1 LPTISGLIFN
11 ATAGALL
18 MIGQTIGH
26 YLVTEQIGAGGMG
39 VVYRARDERLN
50 RDVALKV
57 LPPANLGD
65 EAPRKLFRKEA
76 LALAKLN
83 HPNIGTVYDFDTQD
97 DIDFLVMEYIPGE
110 TLGQRLTRGPLPE
123 KEWVAISLQIAA
135 ALEEAHEHG
144 IVHQDLK
151 PGNIMV
157 TPKGQAKVLDFGL
170 ARLLEADASA
180 ELTATSSSH
189 TDGAGTLPYMAP
201 EQLCGGPIDPRTD
214 IFAAGIVLYEMSTGQ
229 RPFQEKQAPR
239 LIQQILNE
247 APRPLQEWNRRISP
261 QLESIVF
268 KALDK
273 QPDLRYQSARELRV
287 DLERLSAQQ
296 SSTSAAAG
304 AIPATRRGW
313 KQSLRAHPRPL
324 YLSAAFLAVAVAVWW
339 LAGARPV
346 LSFAPR
352 DWLLIT
358 DFDNQT
364 GDPLFDRS
372 LLTALTVSLEQSPH
386 ANVVPR
392 ARIVDSLHRMGKTGD
407 ERVTEELARGISQ
420 REAIRAILSCSIAK
434 VGQQYALTARLVD
447 PQSGMAV
454 RSYYEPAK
462 DQDHVLDALGSVA
475 THVRRDLGES
485 MLATS
490 KTDRPLPMV
499 TTGSLQA
506 LKLFAD
512 GGALW
517 SKGKWDAA
525 TQAFES
531 AIKADPDFAMAHAA
545 LGDAYYSHIYNSPA
559 RGKDHMEKALQ
570 LAERTTERERLYIQT
585 RYAQDLGHVSEARSS
600 FDVYLK
606 AYPDDW
612 GMRFNYASLLRS
624 DGQPQDALEQYKE
637 LVHMDPNNPFNYID
651 IATAYNELGNFQEAL
666 RNYEQA
672 FRLDSSW
679 KTNQNINNE
688 YGMTLFRAGDETKA
702 RETFELAFLKPDLK
716 PKGLR
721 SLAWL
726 DLYHGKYAAAKPRLQ
741 EALLSDENFKWSL
754 STLREHNLL
763 ALVANGQGDRAGQL
777 RELDLAV
784 PFLATSGLQV
794 RAGLWLGAQYA
805 RAGSLLKAAEV
816 LEKIRAVAD
825 ASNPEASSDLQAL
838 EAEVEL
844 ANGKKESAIERFSL
858 ADKAKRSA
866 LTLEGLARAYKVT
879 GNTEQAAVWYKLL
892 LADPEPPLGWEPQQD
907 WLAAHYE
914 LARIYFAKGDK
925 LSAAKRLDWLL
936 DAWKDADPGLPLLKN
951 ALSLKHEMDAKP

>member
-1 LPTISGLIFN
+1 
-11 ATAGALL
+11 

-39 VVYRARDERLN
+39 VVYRARDQRLN

-65 EAPRKLFRKEA
+65 EARRKLFRKEA

-97 DIDFLVMEYIPGE
+97 DIDFLVMEYIAGE
-110 TLGQRLTRGPLPE
+110 TLGQRLTRGPLSE

-170 ARLLEADASA
+170 ARLLEAEPSA

-189 TDGAGTLPYMAP
+189 TEGAGTLPYMAP
-201 EQLCGGPIDPRTD
+201 EQLCSGPIDPRTD
-214 IFAAGIVLYEMSTGQ
+214 IYAAGAVLYEMSTGQ
-229 RPFQEKQAPR
+229 RPFQGKRTPR

-247 APRPLQEWNRRISP
+247 APRSLKEWNSRSSP
-261 QLESIVF
+261 QVESIVF

-287 DLERLSAQQ
+287 DLERLGAAQ
-296 SSTSAAAG
+296 SSSSAAVG
-304 AIPATRRGW
+304 VPFPSRRGW
-313 KQSLRAHPRPL
+313 NQTLRAHPRAI
-324 YLSAAFLAVAVAVWW
+324 YSSAVFLAIAVATLWW
-339 LAGARPV
+339 LVGARPV

-386 ANVVPR
+386 ANVFPR
-392 ARIVDSLHRMGKTGD
+392 PRMVGSLHRMGKTGD
-407 ERVTEELARGISQ
+407 EKITEELARDISL

-454 RSYYEPAK
+454 RSYYETAK

-490 KTDRPLPMV
+490 KADRPLPMV
-499 TTGSLQA
+499 TTRSLQA

-517 SKGKWDAA
+517 GKGKWDAA
-525 TQAFES
+525 MQAFES
-531 AIKADPDFAMAHAA
+531 AVKADPDFAMAHAS
-545 LGDAYYSHIYNSPA
+545 LGDAYYSHLYNNPVA
-559 RGKDHMEKALQ
+559 GKEHMEKALQ
-570 LAERTTERERLYIQT
+570 LAERTTERERLYVQT
-585 RYAQDLGHVSEARSS
+585 RYAQDLGHVSEARSC

-612 GMRFNYASLLRS
+612 GMRFNYASLLRGN
-624 DGQPQDALEQYKE
+624 GQLQDALEQYKE
-637 LVHMDPNNPFNYID
+637 LVRMEPNNPFNYID
-651 IATAYNELGNFQEAL
+651 IATTHSELGNSTEAL

-672 FRLDSSW
+672 FKLDPSW

-688 YGMTLFRAGDETKA
+688 YGMTLFRAGDEAKA
-702 RETFELAFLKPDLK
+702 RETFELAFAKPDLK
-716 PKGLR
+716 PRGLR

-726 DLYHGKYAAAKPRLQ
+726 DLYHGKYAAAKPRLE
-741 EALLSDENFKWSL
+741 EALLSDESFKWSL
-754 STLREHNLL
+754 SILREHNLL

-805 RAGSLLKAAEV
+805 RAGSLAKAAEM
-816 LEKIRAVAD
+816 LEKIRAVSD
-825 ASNPEASSDLQAL
+825 ANNPEDSGDLQVL

-844 ANGKKESAIERFSL
+844 ANGNRERAIERFSV
-858 ADKAKRSA
+858 ADGAKRSA
-866 LTLEGLARAYKVT
+866 LTMEGLARAYESA
-879 GNTEQAAVWYKLL
+879 GNTEQAAVWYELL
-892 LADPEPPLGWEPQQD
+892 LASAEPPIGWEPQQD
-907 WLAAHYE
+907 WLAAHYR

-925 LSAAKRLDWLL
+925 AKAATRLDWFL
-936 DAWKDADPGLPLLKN
+936 DAWKDADPGLPLLKS
-951 ALSLKHEMDAKP
+951 AVSLKHEMDGKP

>member
-1 LPTISGLIFN
+1 
-11 ATAGALL
+11 

-39 VVYRARDERLN
+39 VVYRARDQRLN

-110 TLGQRLTRGPLPE
+110 TLGQRLMRGPLSE

-170 ARLLEADASA
+170 ARLLEADTSA

-201 EQLCGGPIDPRTD
+201 EQLCGGPIDRRTD
-214 IFAAGIVLYEMSTGQ
+214 IYAAGAVLYEMSTGQ

-247 APRPLQEWNRRISP
+247 APRPLQEWNRRSSP
-261 QLESIVF
+261 QVESIVF

-287 DLERLSAQQ
+287 DLERLGAAQ
-296 SSTSAAAG
+296 SSSSAVAG
-304 AIPATRRGW
+304 VPFRSRTGW
-313 KQSLRAHPRPL
+313 KQALRAHPRAVYSSAVFL
-324 YLSAAFLAVAVAVWW
+324 AISAATLWW
-339 LAGARPV
+339 LVGARPV

-392 ARIVDSLHRMGKTGD
+392 PRIVGSLHRMGKTGD
-407 ERVTEELARGISQ
+407 EKITEELARDISQ

-454 RSYYEPAK
+454 RSYYETAK

-490 KTDRPLPMV
+490 KADRPLPMV
-499 TTGSLQA
+499 TTRSLQA

-517 SKGKWDAA
+517 GKGKWDAA

-531 AIKADPDFAMAHAA
+531 AVKADPDFAMAHAS
-545 LGDAYYSHIYNSPA
+545 LGDAYYSHVYNNP
-559 RGKDHMEKALQ
+559 GKGKEHMEKALH
-570 LAERTTERERLYIQT
+570 LAERTTERERLYVQT
-585 RYAQDLGHVSEARSS
+585 RYAQDLGHDSEARSC

-624 DGQPQDALEQYKE
+624 SGQLQDALEQYKE
-637 LVHMDPNNPFNYID
+637 LVRMEPNNPFNYID
-651 IATAYNELGNFQEAL
+651 IATTYDELGNFTEAL

-672 FRLDSSW
+672 FRLDPSW

-688 YGMTLFRAGDETKA
+688 YGMTLFRTGDEAKA
-702 RETFELAFLKPDLK
+702 RATFELAFAKPDLK

-726 DLYHGKYAAAKPRLQ
+726 DLYHGKYAAAKPRIE
-741 EALLSDENFKWSL
+741 EALLSDESFKWSL
-754 STLREHNLL
+754 SIVREHNLL
-763 ALVANGQGDRAGQL
+763 ALVASGQGDRAAQL

-805 RAGSLLKAAEV
+805 RAGSLAKAAEM

-825 ASNPEASSDLQAL
+825 ANNPQDSGDLQVL

-844 ANGKKESAIERFSL
+844 ANGNKERAIERFSL

-866 LTLEGLARAYKVT
+866 VTMEGLARAYEAA
-879 GNTEQAAVWYKLL
+879 GNTEQAAVWYELL
-892 LADPEPPLGWEPQQD
+892 LASAEPPIGWEPQQD
-907 WLAAHYE
+907 WLAAHYY
-914 LARIYFAKGDK
+914 LARIYLAKGDK
-925 LSAAKRLDWLL
+925 ANAATRIDWFL

-951 ALSLKHEMDAKP
+951 ALSLKHEMDGKP

>member
-1 LPTISGLIFN
+1 
-11 ATAGALL
+11 

-39 VVYRARDERLN
+39 VVYRARDQRLN

-57 LPPANLGD
+57 LPPAILGD

-83 HPNIGTVYDFDTQD
+83 HPNIGTVYDFDTQH

-110 TLGQRLTRGPLPE
+110 TLGQRLTRGPLSE

-170 ARLLEADASA
+170 ARLLEGDASA

-214 IFAAGIVLYEMSTGQ
+214 IYAAGAVLYEMSTGQ

-239 LIQQILNE
+239 LIQQILSE
-247 APRPLQEWNRRISP
+247 APRPLQEWNRRSSP
-261 QLESIVF
+261 QVESIVF

-287 DLERLSAQQ
+287 DLERLGAAQ
-296 SSTSAAAG
+296 SSSSAVAG
-304 AIPATRRGW
+304 VPFRSRRSW
-313 KQSLRAHPRPL
+313 SQALRAHPRAI
-324 YLSAAFLAVAVAVWW
+324 YSSVVFLAIAVATVWW
-339 LAGARPV
+339 LVGARPV

-392 ARIVDSLHRMGKTGD
+392 ARLVGSLHRMGRTGD
-407 ERVTEELARGISQ
+407 EKITDELARDISQ

-454 RSYYEPAK
+454 RSYYETAK

-485 MLATS
+485 MLATG
-490 KTDRPLPMV
+490 KADRPLPMV
-499 TTGSLQA
+499 TTRSLQA

-517 SKGKWDAA
+517 GKGKWDAA
-525 TQAFES
+525 MQAFES
-531 AIKADPDFAMAHAA
+531 AVKADPDFAMAHAS
-545 LGDAYYSHIYNSPA
+545 LGDAYYSHLYNNTVA
-559 RGKDHMEKALQ
+559 GKEHMEKALQ
-570 LAERTTERERLYIQT
+570 LAERTTERERLYVQT
-585 RYAQDLGHVSEARSS
+585 RYAQDLGHVSEAKSC

-624 DGQPQDALEQYKE
+624 DGQLQDALEQYKE
-637 LVHMDPNNPFNYID
+637 LVRMEPNNPFNYID
-651 IATAYNELGNFQEAL
+651 IATTYDELGNFTEAL

-672 FRLDSSW
+672 FKLDPSW

-688 YGMTLFRAGDETKA
+688 YGMTLFRAGDEAKA
-702 RETFELAFLKPDLK
+702 RETFELAFAKPDLK
-716 PKGLR
+716 PRGLR

-741 EALLSDENFKWSL
+741 EALLSDESFKWSL
-754 STLREHNLL
+754 SIVREHNLL
-763 ALVANGQGDRAGQL
+763 ALVASGQGDRAAQL

-784 PFLATSGLQV
+784 PYLATSGLQV
-794 RAGLWLGAQYA
+794 RAGLWIGAQYA
-805 RAGSLLKAAEV
+805 RAGNPTKAAEV
-816 LEKIRAVAD
+816 LEKTRPVAD
-825 ASNPEASSDLQAL
+825 ARNPENSSDLQVL

-844 ANGKKESAIERFSL
+844 AHGNKDRAIELFSL
-858 ADKAKRSA
+858 ADGVKRSA
-866 LTLEGLARAYKVT
+866 LTIEGLARAYEAA
-879 GNTEQAAVWYKLL
+879 GNTEQAVVWYEQL
-892 LADPEPPLGWEPQQD
+892 LASAEPPIGWEPQQD
-907 WLAAHYE
+907 WLAAHYH
-914 LARIYFAKGDK
+914 LARIYFSKGDK
-925 LSAAKRLDWLL
+925 AKAATRLDWFL

-951 ALSLKHEMDAKP
+951 ALNLKHEMDGKP

>member
-1 LPTISGLIFN
+1 MRFK
-11 ATAGALL
+11 GARL

-26 YLVTEQIGAGGMG
+26 YLVIEQIGAGGMG
-39 VVYRARDERLN
+39 IVYRARDQRLN

-57 LPPANLGD
+57 LPPGKLD
-65 EAPRKLFRKEA
+65 DDAPRKRFRKEA

-83 HPNIGTVYDFDTQD
+83 HPNIGTVYDFDTQN
-97 DIDFLVMEYIPGE
+97 DIDFLVMEFIPGE
-110 TLGQRLTRGPLPE
+110 TLGQRIAKGPLQE
-123 KEWVAISLQIAA
+123 KEWISMSLQIAA

-170 ARLLEADASA
+170 ARLLDADSAGEA
-180 ELTATSSSH
+180 TATLTK

-201 EQLCGGPIDPRTD
+201 EQLSGDSVDSRSD
-214 IFAAGIVLYEMSTGQ
+214 IFSAGVVLYEMSSGQ

-247 APRPLQEWNRRISP
+247 APRPLQEWNPRSSP
-261 QLESIVF
+261 QLESIIL

-273 QPDLRYQSARELRV
+273 RPDLRYQTARELRV
-287 DLERLSAQQ
+287 DVERLAAQQ
-296 SSTSAAAG
+296 IPSSAVP
-304 AIPATRRGW
+304 AIPPVSRRGW
-313 KQSLRAHPRPL
+313 KQTLRAHPRAI
-324 YLSAAFLAVAVAVWW
+324 YSSAALLAIALAAVWW
-339 LAGARPV
+339 LVGARPV

-364 GDPLFDRS
+364 GDSLFDHS

-392 ARIVDSLHRMGKTGD
+392 PRITDSLHRMGKTGD
-407 ERVTEELARGISQ
+407 ERITEELARDISQ
-420 REAIRAILSCSIAK
+420 RESIRAILSCSIAK

-447 PQSGMAV
+447 PQTGMAV
-454 RSYYEPAK
+454 RSYYESAK

-499 TTGSLQA
+499 TTHSLQA

-531 AIKADPDFAMAHAA
+531 AIKADPDFAMAHAS
-545 LGDAYYSHIYNSPA
+545 LGDAYYSHIFNSPT
-559 RGKDHMEKALQ
+559 RGKAHMDKALE
-570 LAERTTERERLYIQT
+570 LAERTSDRERLYIQT
-585 RYAQDLGHVSEARSS
+585 RYAQDLGHVSEARNF

-612 GMRFNYASLLRS
+612 GMRFNYAALLRG
-624 DGQPQDALEQYKE
+624 DGQSQDALEQYKE
-637 LVHMDPNNPFNYID
+637 LIRVSPNNPFIYID
-651 IATAYNELGNFQEAL
+651 LATTYNALGNFPDAL

-672 FRLDSSW
+672 FKLDPSW
-679 KTNQNINNE
+679 KTNQNINHE
-688 YGMTLFRAGDETKA
+688 YGMTLFRVGDEAKA
-702 RETFELAFLKPDLK
+702 RETFKLAFEKPDLK

-721 SLAWL
+721 SIAWL
-726 DLYHGKYAAAKPRLQ
+726 DLYHGKYAVAKPQLQ
-741 EALLSDENFKWSL
+741 EALLSDENFKWAL
-754 STLREHNLL
+754 SILREHNLL
-763 ALVANGQGDRAGQL
+763 AIVANGQGDRAGQL

-784 PFLATSGLQV
+784 PFLANSGLQV
-794 RAGLWLGAQYA
+794 RAGLWVGTQYA
-805 RAGSLLKAAEV
+805 RAGSLAKAAEV
-816 LEKIRAVAD
+816 LEKIRVVAD
-825 ASNPEASSDLQAL
+825 AKNPENSSDLQAL

-844 ANGKKESAIERFSL
+844 ARGNKDRAIELLLL
-858 ADKAKRSA
+858 ADKAKSSA
-866 LTLEGLARAYKVT
+866 MTIEGLAHAYEAS
-879 GNTEQAAVWYKLL
+879 GNSEQAAVWYERFVGA
-892 LADPEPPLGWEPQQD
+892 ADPPLGWEPQQE
-907 WLAAHYE
+907 WIAARYH
-914 LARIYFAKGDK
+914 LARIYFAKGDRAN
-925 LSAAKRLDWLL
+925 AAKNLDWFL
-936 DAWKDADPGLPLLKN
+936 DAWKDADPGLPLLKE
-951 ALSLKHEMDAKP
+951 ALRLKNEMDSKP

>member
-1 LPTISGLIFN
+1 
-11 ATAGALL
+11 

-39 VVYRARDERLN
+39 IVYRACDQRLN

-57 LPPANLGD
+57 LPPGTLGD
-65 EAPRKLFRKEA
+65 EAPRKRFRKEA

-83 HPNIGTVYDFDTQD
+83 HPNIGTVYDFDTEGD
-97 DIDFLVMEYIPGE
+97 VDFLVMELIQGE
-110 TLGQRLTRGPLPE
+110 TLGDRLTKSPLTE

-157 TPKGQAKVLDFGL
+157 TPKGQVKVLDFGL
-170 ARLLEADASA
+170 ARLLDADSA
-180 ELTATSSSH
+180 GEVTATLTQ

-201 EQLCGGPIDPRTD
+201 EQLCGGPVDPRTD
-214 IFAAGIVLYEMSTGQ
+214 IFAAGVVLYEMCTGQ

-261 QLESIVF
+261 QQESITL

-287 DLERLSAQQ
+287 DLERLGALQSA
-296 SSTSAAAG
+296 SSAAA
-304 AIPATRRGW
+304 AVPYASRRGW
-313 KQSLRAHPRPL
+313 KQTLRTHPRAI
-324 YLSAAFLAVAVAVWW
+324 YSSAAFLAIVVAAVWW
-339 LAGARPV
+339 LVGARPV

-372 LLTALTVSLEQSPH
+372 LQTALTVSLEQSPH

-392 ARIVDSLHRMGKTGD
+392 PRIADSLHRMGKTGD
-407 ERVTEELARGISQ
+407 EKITEELARDISQ

-447 PQSGMAV
+447 PQSGVAV
-454 RSYYEPAK
+454 RSYYESAK
-462 DQDHVLDALGSVA
+462 DQDHVLDALGAVA

-490 KTDRPLPMV
+490 NANRPLPMV
-499 TTGSLQA
+499 TTRSLQA

-531 AIKADPDFAMAHAA
+531 AIKADPDFAMAHAS
-545 LGDAYYSHIYNSPA
+545 LGDAYYSHVFNSPQ
-559 RGKDHMEKALQ
+559 RGKEHMDKALQ

-585 RYAQDLGHVSEARSS
+585 RYAQDLGHVAEARNF

-606 AYPDDW
+606 SYPDDW
-612 GMRFNYASLLRS
+612 GMRFNYAALLRG
-624 DGQPQDALEQYKE
+624 DGQLQDALEQYKE
-637 LVHMDPNNPFNYID
+637 LVRISPNNPFIYID
-651 IATAYNELGNFQEAL
+651 LATTQNGLGNYQEAL
-666 RNYEQA
+666 RNYELA
-672 FRLDSSW
+672 FKLDPSW
-679 KTNQNINNE
+679 KTNQNINHE
-688 YGMTLFRAGDETKA
+688 YGMTLFRVGDEAKA
-702 RETFELAFLKPDLK
+702 RETFKLAFEKPDLK

-721 SLAWL
+721 SIAWL
-726 DLYHGKYAAAKPRLQ
+726 DLYHGKYAAAKPQLQ
-741 EALLSDENFKWSL
+741 EALLSDENFKWAL
-754 STLREHNLL
+754 SILREHNLL
-763 ALVANGQGDRAGQL
+763 AIVANGQGDRAGQL

-784 PFLATSGLQV
+784 PFLANSGLQV
-794 RAGLWLGAQYA
+794 RAGLWLGTQYA
-805 RAGSLLKAAEV
+805 RAGSLAKAADV
-816 LEKIRAVAD
+816 LEKIRPMAD
-825 ASNPEASSDLQAL
+825 PKNPENSSDSQAL

-844 ANGKKESAIERFSL
+844 ARGNKDHAIELLSL
-858 ADKAKRSA
+858 ADKAKTSA
-866 LTLEGLARAYKVT
+866 MTLEGLAHAYEVS
-879 GNTEQAAVWYKLL
+879 GNNEQAAVWYERFVG
-892 LADPEPPLGWEPQQD
+892 AAEPPLGWEPQQD
-907 WLAAHYE
+907 WIAARYH

-925 LSAAKRLDWLL
+925 ANASKQLDWFL
-936 DAWKDADPGLPLLKN
+936 DVWKDADPSLPLLKD
-951 ALSLKHEMDAKP
+951 ALSLKKEMDSKP

>member
-1 LPTISGLIFN
+1 
-11 ATAGALL
+11 

-39 VVYRARDERLN
+39 VVYRARDQRLN

-57 LPPANLGD
+57 LPPANVGD

-83 HPNIGTVYDFDTQD
+83 HPNIGTVYDFDTQN

-110 TLGQRLTRGPLPE
+110 TLGQRLSRGPLSE

-170 ARLLEADASA
+170 ARLLEGDASA

-214 IFAAGIVLYEMSTGQ
+214 IYAAGAVLYEMSTGQ

-239 LIQQILNE
+239 LIQQILSE
-247 APRPLQEWNRRISP
+247 APRPLQEWNRRSSP
-261 QLESIVF
+261 QVESIVF

-287 DLERLSAQQ
+287 DLERLGASQ
-296 SSTSAAAG
+296 SSSSAVAG
-304 AIPATRRGW
+304 VPFRSRRSW
-313 KQSLRAHPRPL
+313 SQALRAHPRAI
-324 YLSAAFLAVAVAVWW
+324 YSSVVFLAIAVATVWW
-339 LAGARPV
+339 LVGARPV

-392 ARIVDSLHRMGKTGD
+392 ARLVGSLHRMGKTGD
-407 ERVTEELARGISQ
+407 EKITDELARDISQ

-454 RSYYEPAK
+454 RSYYETAK

-485 MLATS
+485 MLATG
-490 KTDRPLPMV
+490 KADRPLPMV
-499 TTGSLQA
+499 TTRSLQA

-517 SKGKWDAA
+517 GKGKWDAA
-525 TQAFES
+525 MQAFES
-531 AIKADPDFAMAHAA
+531 AVKADPDFAMAHAS
-545 LGDAYYSHIYNSPA
+545 LGDAYYSHLYNNTVA
-559 RGKDHMEKALQ
+559 GKEHMEKALQ
-570 LAERTTERERLYIQT
+570 LAERTTERERLYVQT
-585 RYAQDLGHVSEARSS
+585 RYAQDLGHVSEAKSC

-624 DGQPQDALEQYKE
+624 DGQLQDALEQYKE
-637 LVHMDPNNPFNYID
+637 LVRMEPNNPFNYID
-651 IATAYNELGNFQEAL
+651 IATTYDELGNFTEAL

-672 FRLDSSW
+672 FKLDPSW

-688 YGMTLFRAGDETKA
+688 YGMTLFRAGDEAKA
-702 RETFELAFLKPDLK
+702 RETFELAFAKPDLK
-716 PKGLR
+716 PRGLR

-741 EALLSDENFKWSL
+741 EALLSDESFKWSL
-754 STLREHNLL
+754 SIVREHNLL
-763 ALVANGQGDRAGQL
+763 ALVASGQGDRAAQL

-784 PFLATSGLQV
+784 PYLATSGLQV

-805 RAGSLLKAAEV
+805 RAGNPTKAAEV
-816 LEKIRAVAD
+816 LEKTRLVAD
-825 ASNPEASSDLQAL
+825 ARNPENSSDLQVL

-844 ANGKKESAIERFSL
+844 AHGNKDRAIELFSL
-858 ADKAKRSA
+858 ADGAKRSA
-866 LTLEGLARAYKVT
+866 LTIEGLARAYEAA
-879 GNTEQAAVWYKLL
+879 GNTEQAVVWYEQL
-892 LADPEPPLGWEPQQD
+892 LASAEPPIGWEPQQD
-907 WLAAHYE
+907 WLAAHYH

-925 LSAAKRLDWLL
+925 SKAATRLDWLL
-936 DAWKDADPGLPLLKN
+936 DSWKDADPGLPLLKN
-951 ALSLKHEMDAKP
+951 ALSLKHEMDGKP

>member
-1 LPTISGLIFN
+1 
-11 ATAGALL
+11 

-39 VVYRARDERLN
+39 VVYRARDQRLN

-83 HPNIGTVYDFDTQD
+83 HPNIGTVYDFDTQN

-110 TLGQRLTRGPLPE
+110 TLGQRLTRGPLSE
-123 KEWVAISLQIAA
+123 KEWVALSLQIAA

-170 ARLLEADASA
+170 ARLLEADPSA

-189 TDGAGTLPYMAP
+189 TEGAGTLPYMAP

-214 IFAAGIVLYEMSTGQ
+214 IYAAGAVLYEMSTGQ

-247 APRPLQEWNRRISP
+247 APRPLQEWNRRSSP
-261 QLESIVF
+261 QVESIVF

-287 DLERLSAQQ
+287 DLERLGAAQ
-296 SSTSAAAG
+296 SSSSAVSG
-304 AIPATRRGW
+304 VPFPSSRGW
-313 KQSLRAHPRPL
+313 KQALRAHPRAV
-324 YLSAAFLAVAVAVWW
+324 YSSAVFLAIAAATVWW
-339 LAGARPV
+339 LVGARPV

-372 LLTALTVSLEQSPH
+372 LLTALTVSMEQSPH

-392 ARIVDSLHRMGKTGD
+392 ARLVGSLHRMGKTGD
-407 ERVTEELARGISQ
+407 EKITDELARDISQ

-454 RSYYEPAK
+454 RSYYETAK

-490 KTDRPLPMV
+490 KADRPLPMV
-499 TTGSLQA
+499 TTRSLQA

-517 SKGKWDAA
+517 GKGKWDAA
-525 TQAFES
+525 MQAFES
-531 AIKADPDFAMAHAA
+531 AIRADPDFAMAHAS
-545 LGDAYYSHIYNSPA
+545 LGDAYYSHLYNNTVA
-559 RGKDHMEKALQ
+559 GKEHMEKALQ
-570 LAERTTERERLYIQT
+570 LAERTTERERLYVQA
-585 RYAQDLGHVSEARSS
+585 RYAQDLGHVSEARNC

-624 DGQPQDALEQYKE
+624 NGQLQDALEQYKE
-637 LVHMDPNNPFNYID
+637 LVRMEPNNPFNYID
-651 IATAYNELGNFQEAL
+651 IATTYDELGNFTEAL

-672 FRLDSSW
+672 FKLDPSW

-688 YGMTLFRAGDETKA
+688 YGMTLFRAGDEAKA
-702 RETFELAFLKPDLK
+702 RETFELAFAKPDLK
-716 PKGLR
+716 PRGLR

-726 DLYHGKYAAAKPRLQ
+726 DLYHGKYATAKPRLQ

-754 STLREHNLL
+754 SIVREHNLL
-763 ALVANGQGDRAGQL
+763 ALVASGQGDRAAQL
-777 RELDLAV
+777 HELDLAV

-805 RAGSLLKAAEV
+805 RAGNPIKAAEV
-816 LEKIRAVAD
+816 LEKTRPVAD
-825 ASNPEASSDLQAL
+825 ARNPENSSDLQAL

-844 ANGKKESAIERFSL
+844 ARGNKDRAIELFSL
-858 ADKAKRSA
+858 ADGAKRSA
-866 LTLEGLARAYKVT
+866 LTIEGLARAYEAD
-879 GNTEQAAVWYKLL
+879 GNTEQAAVWYELL
-892 LADPEPPLGWEPQQD
+892 LASAEPPIGWEPQQD
-907 WLAAHYE
+907 WLAAHYR

-925 LSAAKRLDWLL
+925 AKAATRLDWLL

-951 ALSLKHEMDAKP
+951 ALSLKHEMDSKP

>member
-1 LPTISGLIFN
+1 
-11 ATAGALL
+11 
-18 MIGQTIGH
+18 MIGQIIGH

-39 VVYRARDERLN
+39 VVYRARDQRLN

-57 LPPANLGD
+57 LPPLNPGD

-83 HPNIGTVYDFDTQD
+83 HPNIGTVYDFNTQD

-151 PGNIMV
+151 PGNIMI

-170 ARLLEADASA
+170 ARLLEADPSV
-180 ELTATSSSH
+180 ELTQTSSH
-189 TDGAGTLPYMAP
+189 TGGAGTLPYMAP

-214 IFAAGIVLYEMSTGQ
+214 IYAAGAVLYEMSTGQ

-247 APRPLQEWNRRISP
+247 APRPVQEWNRRSSP
-261 QLESIVF
+261 QLESIVS

-287 DLERLSAQQ
+287 DLERLGAAQ
-296 SSTSAAAG
+296 SSSSAVAG
-304 AIPATRRGW
+304 VPFRSRRSW
-313 KQSLRAHPRPL
+313 KQALGAHPRAI
-324 YLSAAFLAVAVAVWW
+324 YLSTLLLAAVVAAFWW

-392 ARIVDSLHRMGKTGD
+392 PRVVDSLHRMGKAGD
-407 ERVTEELARGISQ
+407 EKITEDLARDISQ

-434 VGQQYALTARLVD
+434 VGHEYALTARLID

-485 MLATS
+485 MLATR
-490 KTDRPLPMV
+490 KADRPLPMV
-499 TTGSLQA
+499 TTRSLPA
-506 LKLFAD
+506 LKLFVD

-531 AIKADPDFAMAHAA
+531 AIKADSDFAMAHAA
-545 LGDAYYSHIYNSPA
+545 LGDAYYSHIFNNPA
-559 RGKDHMEKALQ
+559 KGKEHMDKALE
-570 LAERTTERERLYIQT
+570 LSGRTTDRERLYIQT
-585 RYAQDLGHVSEARSS
+585 RYAQDLGHTSEARSR
-600 FDVYLK
+600 FEVYLK
-606 AYPDDW
+606 AFPDDW
-612 GMRFNYASLLRS
+612 GMRFNYASLLRAS
-624 DGQPQDALEQYKE
+624 GQPQDALEQYKE
-637 LVHMDPNNPFNYID
+637 LVRMAPNNPFNYID
-651 IATAYNELGNFQEAL
+651 IATTYGELGNFREAL

-672 FRLDSSW
+672 FRLDPSW

-688 YGMTLFRAGDETKA
+688 YGMTLFRAGEEAKA
-702 RETFELAFLKPDLK
+702 RETFELAFTIPDLK

-726 DLYHGKYAAAKPRLQ
+726 DLYHGKYAAAKPRLR

-763 ALVANGQGDRAGQL
+763 ALVASGEGDRAAQL
-777 RELDLAV
+777 RELDLAL
-784 PFLATSGLQV
+784 PFLANSGLQV

-805 RAGSLLKAAEV
+805 RAGNPAKAAEV
-816 LEKIRAVAD
+816 VEKIRPVAD
-825 ASNPEASSDLQAL
+825 GKNPENSSDLQAL

-844 ANGKKESAIERFSL
+844 ARGNKDRAIELFSL
-858 ADKAKRSA
+858 ADRAKRSA
-866 LTLEGLARAYKVT
+866 LTMEGLARAYEAS
-879 GNTEQAAVWYKLL
+879 GNTEQAAVWYELL
-892 LADPEPPLGWEPQQD
+892 VGSAEPPIGWEPQQD
-907 WLAAHYE
+907 WLQAHYR
-914 LARIYFAKGDK
+914 LARIYLAKGDK
-925 LSAAKRLDWLL
+925 GNARKQLDWFL
-936 DAWKDADPGLPLLKN
+936 DAWRDADPGLPLLKN
-951 ALSLKHEMDAKP
+951 ALGLKQEMDAKP

>member
-1 LPTISGLIFN
+1 
-11 ATAGALL
+11 

-39 VVYRARDERLN
+39 VVYRARDQRLN

-57 LPPANLGD
+57 LPPAILGD

-83 HPNIGTVYDFDTQD
+83 HPNIGTVYDFDTQH

-110 TLGQRLTRGPLPE
+110 TLGQRLTRGPLSE

-214 IFAAGIVLYEMSTGQ
+214 IYAAGAVLYEMSTGQ

-247 APRPLQEWNRRISP
+247 PPRPIQEWNRRSSP
-261 QLESIVF
+261 QVESIVF

-273 QPDLRYQSARELRV
+273 QPGLRYQSARELRV
-287 DLERLSAQQ
+287 DLERLGAAQ
-296 SSTSAAAG
+296 SSSSAVAG
-304 AIPATRRGW
+304 VPFPSHSGW
-313 KQSLRAHPRPL
+313 KQALRAHPRAV
-324 YLSAAFLAVAVAVWW
+324 YSSAVFLAIAAATVWW
-339 LAGARPV
+339 LVGARPV

-392 ARIVDSLHRMGKTGD
+392 ARLVGSLHRMGKTGD
-407 ERVTEELARGISQ
+407 EKITDELARDISQ

-454 RSYYEPAK
+454 RSYYETAK

-490 KTDRPLPMV
+490 KANRPLPMV
-499 TTGSLQA
+499 TTRSLQA

-517 SKGKWDAA
+517 GKGKWDAA

-531 AIKADPDFAMAHAA
+531 AVKADPDFAMAHAS
-545 LGDAYYSHIYNSPA
+545 LGDAYYSHVYNNP
-559 RGKDHMEKALQ
+559 GKGKEHMERALQ
-570 LAERTTERERLYIQT
+570 LAERTTERERLYVQT
-585 RYAQDLGHVSEARSS
+585 RYAQDLGHVSEAKSC
-600 FDVYLK
+600 FEVYLK

-624 DGQPQDALEQYKE
+624 NGQLQDALEQYKE
-637 LVHMDPNNPFNYID
+637 LVRMEPNNPFNYID
-651 IATAYNELGNFQEAL
+651 IATTYDELGNFQEAL

-672 FRLDSSW
+672 FKLDPSW

-702 RETFELAFLKPDLK
+702 RETFELAFAKPDLK

-741 EALLSDENFKWSL
+741 EALLSDESFKWSL
-754 STLREHNLL
+754 SIVREHNLL
-763 ALVANGQGDRAGQL
+763 ALVASGQGDRAAQL

-805 RAGSLLKAAEV
+805 RAGNPTKAAEV
-816 LEKIRAVAD
+816 LEKTRPVAD
-825 ASNPEASSDLQAL
+825 ARNPENSSDLQVL

-844 ANGKKESAIERFSL
+844 AKGNKDRAIELFSL
-858 ADKAKRSA
+858 ADGAKRSA
-866 LTLEGLARAYKVT
+866 LTIEGLARAYET
-879 GNTEQAAVWYKLL
+879 AGNTEQAAVWYELL
-892 LADPEPPLGWEPQQD
+892 LASAEPPIGWEPQQD
-907 WLAAHYE
+907 WLAAHYR

-925 LSAAKRLDWLL
+925 AKAATRLDWLL
-936 DAWKDADPGLPLLKN
+936 DSWKDADPGLPLLKN
-951 ALSLKHEMDAKP
+951 ALNLKHEMDGKP